1 MITLPKSISMS
12 AKSLLYGAGL
22 LALLVTNILV
32 IQLVFTPQRV
42 SADAT
47 SACAYDYLDP
57 ADSGK
62 FTNACRDGWYNGKGD
77 QSVCSKYSDSDLRG
91 ACTNGYNEYKR
102 ASAKCN
108 GDTQCIDGL
117 RSNNSATASSVGRCE
132 TTYGS
137 GYANS
142 RQERVAACKDGYQNG
157 KGDGTVCIK
166 YRSNPDTAVE
176 AACRAGW
183 DFFQNDRS
191 ACVAAGKTEAE
202 CTQAIRSGSNGGGGG
217 GNTPAAPA
225 GTTADPS
232 VNRNVGHY
240 PTTGDISSLITYK
253 FKCEEADR
261 SKCVAKACNGPGA
274 GEDSQ
279 IAKARC
285 DRAGRQC
292 VPNADTGGSCDA
304 SSSNKC
310 ALEGFFG
317 TMICG
322 VVQMMGSMTDTS
334 YDLLSLLLK
343 TDPVLQT
350 TQGGSGDSSM
360 YAAWSVLRNLGNV
373 FFVITFLI
381 VILSYTSN
389 IGISAYNI
397 RKILPRLIMAAF
409 LINASWWICA
419 IFVDLSNIIG
429 ATITD
434 TLGGITSISN
444 NNSLSDWKLV
454 INSVLFASAAVIAA
468 SSLVI
473 YGGFSVLLPALISAL
488 IAVVTVFILLLA
500 RQVLIIIFIIISPLA
515 FAAILLPGTNF
526 LFERWRKMFVPLL
539 MLYPVIGL
547 IFGLS
552 KVASDVVIGAA
563 ADRDQSLL
571 AILGLAIQIIPL
583 FLLPKI
589 MKLGGSAL
597 GAFDRV
603 SDSKFAKDKRKQA
616 EDYHKHKQKQR
627 ELAAVS
633 GGDPKPWQ
641 LRKRALRAKFDR
653 EEKRKSIDENLDTAQ
668 NASFRRD
675 LGIDKQSEETPAG
688 DGTDEEPTTNTAG
701 DDETPDNGSTAGD
714 PDQQDTAEDE
724 NDEGYNDDL
733 ARKLAQTDNP
743 QAIAD
748 ARNFFIKKKVDAVAK
763 LAEAK
768 RLELRN
774 SGVGRDAMLDRAI
787 NATNADGSKAH
798 SELVQDA
805 AVLHIAQSG
814 DLGAILALMKN
825 SGNLSFQQR
834 RVLMRG
840 IADSG
845 MGNKVPFLGD
855 PETQDK
861 FIRGEINGDNF
872 HSEVVA
878 KSMAENDWSADTY
891 ARLDKDAMV
900 EVDKVRQKVASGE
913 ITSLSPEKMQEHG
926 QAAYDALHTKETK
939 QAISRNE
946 PYLESLTSWRNSP

>member
-1 MITLPKSISMS
+1 MIGIRFRHSSKKLLLIFGFAAVVTLMAFLTTISPS
-12 AKSLLYGAGL
+12 AYASGIRTACQGL
-22 LALLVTNILV
+22 
-32 IQLVFTPQRV
+32 
-42 SADAT
+42 DASHT
-47 SACAYDYLDP
+47 
-57 ADSGK
+57 
-62 FTNACRDGWYNGKGD
+62 
-77 QSVCSKYSDSDLRG
+77 
-91 ACTNGYNEYKR
+91 E
-102 ASAKCN
+102 
-108 GDTQCIDGL
+108 
-117 RSNNSATASSVGRCE
+117 
-132 TTYGS
+132 
-137 GYANS
+137 
-142 RQERVAACKDGYQNG
+142 ACKDGYLSGVGNNSYCTKYSNDGGDDSLRSACVGGWQVYSLDVANCGGDNQCIQKLRDDGQGQHVATSAGICDNITAYPTTAEQNACKDGYFNG
-157 KGDGTVCIK
+157 KGDESVCKK
-166 YRSNPDTAVE
+166 YQSNQ
-176 AACRAGW
+176 AAKQACYSGYNT
-183 DFFQNDRS
+183 FVKDRG
-191 ACVAAGKTEAE
+191 ACVASGKTEAE
-202 CTQAIRSGSNGGGGG
+202 CTQALRNGGAGGASSSG
-217 GNTPAAPA
+217 GVTPAAPA
-225 GTTADPS
+225 GSTADPS

-240 PTTGDISSLITYK
+240 PTSGDIKTLITYQ
-253 FKCEEADR
+253 FQCQEADR
-261 SKCVAKACNGPGA
+261 SKCVAKACNAPGA

-292 VPNADTGGSCDA
+292 IPDAHNNGSCDA

-310 ALEGFFG
+310 ALAGFFG

-322 VVQMMGSMTDTS
+322 IVQTMGNMVDTS
-334 YDLLSLLLK
+334 YDLLSILLK

-350 TQGGSGDSSM
+350 TRGGSGDSSM
-360 YAAWSVLRNLGNV
+360 YMAWSTLRNLANV
-373 FFVITFLI
+373 FFTITLLI

-389 IGISAYNI
+389 IGVSAYNI
-397 RKILPRLIMAAF
+397 RKILPRIIMAAF

-419 IFVDLSNIIG
+419 IFVDLSNILG

-434 TLGGITSISN
+434 TLGNITSIGVNNQFSN
-444 NNSLSDWKLV
+444 WKLV
-454 INSVLFASAAVIAA
+454 ISSVLFASAAVIAA

-473 YGGFSVLLPALISAL
+473 YGGFSVLLPAIVSAL

-571 AILGLAIQIIPL
+571 AILGLAIQVIPL
-583 FLLPKI
+583 FLLPTI

-597 GAFDRV
+597 GAFDRIG
-603 SDSKFAKDKRKQA
+603 DSKFAKDRRKQA

-653 EEKRKSIDENLDTAQ
+653 EEKRKAIDENLDTAQ
-668 NASFRRD
+668 NGAFRRD
-675 LGIDKQSEETPAG
+675 LGIDKQSPDKPEG
-688 DGTDEEPTTNTAG
+688 DGTDEEPTNTAPG
-701 DDETPDNGSTAGD
+701 DDETPGDVPPVGGNDGSNSDGNQD
-714 PDQQDTAEDE
+714 EDQ
-724 NDEGYNDDL
+724 GYNDKL
-733 ARKLAQTDNP
+733 ARQLAQTDDE
-743 QAIAD
+743 QAVAN

-774 SGVGRDAMLDRAI
+774 SGVGRDGMLERAI
-787 NATNADGSKAH
+787 NADGQDGNKAH
-798 SELVQDA
+798 SDLVQDA

-814 DLGAILALMKN
+814 DLGAILQLMKN

-845 MGNKVPFLGD
+845 MGSKIPFLGNA
-855 PETQDK
+855 EIQDK
-861 FIRGEINGDNF
+861 FIRGEINEDNF

-878 KSMAENDWSADTY
+878 KSMAEDDWSADTY

-900 EVDKVRQKVASGE
+900 EVDKVREKVGRGE

-926 QAAYDALHTKETK
+926 QAAHDALTQKETK
-939 QAISRNE
+939 EAMSRNE
-946 PYLESLTSWRNSP
+946 PFLKSLEESWRNPR